1 MTTVPDPTRS
11 RPTRGDTERDHRHLT
26 KAEARLFENSPA
38 PVNLAEIAKHAE
50 VSTAT
55 ACRRH

>member
-1 MTTVPDPTRS
+1 M
-11 RPTRGDTERDHRHLT
+11 RGATERDRRHLA
-26 KAEARLFENSPA
+26 KAAARLFENPPT